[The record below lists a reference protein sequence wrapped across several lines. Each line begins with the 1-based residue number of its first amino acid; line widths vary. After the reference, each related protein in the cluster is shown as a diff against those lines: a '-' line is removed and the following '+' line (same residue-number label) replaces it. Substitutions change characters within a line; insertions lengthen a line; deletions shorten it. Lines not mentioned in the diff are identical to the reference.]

1 MQNLRRSEGASLM
14 PIPSASLATVRE
26 PPTPPG
32 LPWIGQLR
40 EAWRDPIALFLS
52 AREAFGDV
60 VKFRF
65 GPIEYHLVN
74 DLGAVKHV
82 LVDNAKNYVKSSNYA
97 GLKIM
102 LGEGL
107 LTSEGDFWKRQ
118 RRLSQ
123 PAFHREH
130 LAGFAT
136 TMAHETQRM
145 LDRWSR
151 IEPGTS
157 LDAHAEMMRL
167 TFAIVGQTLLST
179 DVDDDSSA
187 IGEALDVGL
196 KWTNDYAE
204 ALVRIPPWVPTPGNL
219 RYQKARRT
227 LDELVYRIIGE
238 RRKQADP
245 GNDLLGMLMRV
256 VGEGE
261 DDRMNDRQLRDEL
274 LTLVLAGHE
283 TTANLLAFAFHALS
297 TNPHWLRQTQ
307 EEVDAVLQGRTP
319 TLADLPRMKIT
330 RMVLDET
337 LRLYPPAWT
346 FERQALEDD
355 VIGGYRLPKGGIVG
369 ISPYVLHRDAK
380 LWENPEGFD
389 PMRFSPERSEGRH
402 KFAYLP
408 FGGGPRTCIGN
419 AFAMMEATI
428 ILAMVLQHH
437 RLDRDASRPLSL
449 DPMVTLRPK
458 HGVFCHLFRRS
469 PAPHVAGDALPS

>member
-1 MQNLRRSEGASLM
+1 MQNLVPVSHASLG
-14 PIPSASLATVRE
+14 TVRE
-26 PPTPPG
+26 APRPPG
-32 LPWIGQLR
+32 LPLLGQLLD
-40 EAWRDPIALFLS
+40 AWRDPISLFLS
-52 AREAFGDV
+52 ARSAFGGV

-65 GPIEYHLVN
+65 GPYDYFLVN
-74 DLGAVKHV
+74 DLRAIKHV
-82 LVDNAKNYVKSSNYA
+82 LVDNAKNYVKSRNYG
-97 GLKIM
+97 GLKIL

-136 TMAHETQRM
+136 TMAQETERM
-145 LDRWSR
+145 LGRWSA
-151 IEPGTS
+151 IEPGTCI
-157 LDAHAEMMRL
+157 DVHAEMMRL

-187 IGEALDVGL
+187 IGEALDIGL

-204 ALVRIPPWVPTPGNL
+204 ALVRIPPWVPTPANA
-219 RYQKARRT
+219 RYRKARRT
-227 LDELVYRIIGE
+227 LDDLIYRIIEE

-245 GNDLLGMLMRV
+245 GSDLLGMLMRV

-274 LTLVLAGHE
+274 MTLVLAGHE

-297 TNPHWLRQTQ
+297 THPYWLEATSS
-307 EEVDAVLQGRTP
+307 EVETVLEGRTP
-319 TLADLPRMKIT
+319 TLADMPKMKIT

-346 FERQALEDD
+346 FERQSLEED
-355 VIGGYRLPKGGIVG
+355 VIGGFRLPKGGIVG
-369 ISPYVLHRDAK
+369 ISPYALHRDPS

-428 ILAMVLQHH
+428 ILAMVLQKH
-437 RLDRDASRPLSL
+437 RLARDPAQPLVL

-458 HGVFCHLFRRS
+458 KGLYCHIRNAEAKAPKA
-469 PAPHVAGDALPS
+469 PALAG

>member
-1 MQNLRRSEGASLM
+1 
-14 PIPSASLATVRE
+14 
-26 PPTPPG
+26 
-32 LPWIGQLR
+32 
-40 EAWRDPIALFLS
+40 
-52 AREAFGDV
+52 
-60 VKFRF
+60 
-65 GPIEYHLVN
+65 
-74 DLGAVKHV
+74 
-82 LVDNAKNYVKSSNYA
+82 
-97 GLKIM
+97 
-102 LGEGL
+102 
-107 LTSEGDFWKRQ
+107 
-118 RRLSQ
+118 
-123 PAFHREH
+123 
-130 LAGFAT
+130 
-136 TMAHETQRM
+136 
-145 LDRWSR
+145 
-151 IEPGTS
+151 
-157 LDAHAEMMRL
+157 
-167 TFAIVGQTLLST
+167 
-179 DVDDDSSA
+179 
-187 IGEALDVGL
+187 
-196 KWTNDYAE
+196 
-204 ALVRIPPWVPTPGNL
+204 VPTPSNL

-297 TNPHWLRQTQ
+297 TQPYWLRQTQ
-307 EEVDAVLQGRTP
+307 EEIHTVLEGRTP

-346 FERQALEDD
+346 FERQSLEED
-355 VIGGYRLPKGGIVG
+355 VIGGFRLPKGGIVG

-437 RLDRDASRPLSL
+437 RLDRDASRPLAL

-458 HGVFCHLFRRS
+458 HGVYCHLFHRS
-469 PAPHVAGDALPS
+469 GGAKGQ